1 MNPIRHIRRIAVVV
15 PAWSPPSWRPR
26 PRSPGWSPIPE
37 PGTWRRPCPGP
48 GPGAH
53 HHRGRHARLADRP
66 DRRRRRPAR
75 RRPGRPGRPGPGR
88 PPPGRHHGRLSR
100 ARRPEGAVGP
110 PGLAGRSGGAAP
122 DAPGPHAW
130 KECTTAMRE
139 DPVVTGLAAGAGNGE
154 ERAWDAP
161 VDRYAL
167 LIWSICRRYR
177 LAPTPAMPASASG
190 GSSWSTWT
198 RSGTRPRYRAGWPPR
213 PGGNTHESG
222 AARRAHAAG
231 HALDAQIIPDHQAR
245 PVEQWLLA
253 AERHAAL
260 REAFARLPP
269 CCQRLITVLIQDR
282 PCHTPRSAPGCRWRP
297 WASSGAC
304 PRRRQ
309 AQLLRAGGLGVCR
322 LPGLGW
328 RWHWGEG
335 SIVAPGAWKWPGVV
349 PAVCPGLGRL
359 RPAAAPAASP
369 PQRVARRSA
378 RRRNRG
384 ASLASCSV

>member
-1 MNPIRHIRRIAVVV
+1 MARRAWPGGPAGRRLMRQVRV
-15 PAWSPPSWRPR
+15 PGRNVRPRCARTRWSPAGGRRRKRRGAGLGRARRSVRPADLVHLPQVPPGADAGDAGQR
-26 PRSPGWSPIPE
+26 VWWQLVEHLDTVRDPAALPGW
-37 PGTWRRPCPGP
+37 
-48 GPGAH
+48 
-53 HHRGRHARLADRP
+53 LAA
-66 DRRRRRPAR
+66 PAR
-75 RRPGRPGRPGPGR
+75 RGC
-88 PPPGRHHGRLSR
+88 
-100 ARRPEGAVGP
+100 ARV
-110 PGLAGRSGGAAP
+110 
-122 DAPGPHAW
+122 
-130 KECTTAMRE
+130 
-139 DPVVTGLAAGAGNGE
+139 
-154 ERAWDAP
+154 
-161 VDRYAL
+161 
-167 LIWSICRRYR
+167 RR
-177 LAPTPAMPASASG
+177 
-190 GSSWSTWT
+190 
-198 RSGTRPRYRAGWPPR
+198 
-213 PGGNTHESG
+213 

-245 PVEQWLLA
+245 PAEQWLLA

-282 PCHTPRSAPGCRWRP
+282 SCHTPRSAPGCRWRP

-335 SIVAPGAWKWPGVV
+335 SIVAPGAWKWPAGVV